1 MSLRDF
7 VKEVGKMASGFSIQ
21 HETRECGC
29 VEEFEEWWS
38 DHRMDEK
45 RNIRIVE
52 YCAKHDPENRAK

>member
-1 MSLRDF
+1 
-7 VKEVGKMASGFSIQ
+7 MASGFSIQ